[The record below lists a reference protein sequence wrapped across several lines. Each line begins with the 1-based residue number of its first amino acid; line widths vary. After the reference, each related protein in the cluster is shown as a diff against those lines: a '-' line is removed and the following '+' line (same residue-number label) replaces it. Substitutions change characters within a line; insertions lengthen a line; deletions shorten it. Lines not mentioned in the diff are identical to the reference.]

1 MSVEDPRG
9 TSGSHPDTT
18 TPPDNGVLVGG
29 RRLRFP
35 LNHHRSTLDSWPVI
49 SPDIP
54 HEPLVPFPDQH
65 WDWRAIHSQTLI
77 DPSAWVAPGVGL
89 YGRVRLGARSSI
101 WFGCMLRGDQEWIEI
116 GSDSNIQDGTILHVE
131 HGGFPCVIGDRVTVG
146 HRAVVHGA
154 IVGDGALIGIGALVL
169 SRCLVGE
176 GALVAAGA
184 VVLEGTRIPPHT
196 LWAGCPAR
204 QIRELTAE
212 QRGRLE
218 TTYQHYVNNTVAHRA
233 AEQGLSAAVF
243 LTGQPPTTE

>member
-1 MSVEDPRG
+1 M
-9 TSGSHPDTT
+9 SGSHDKSVSNSSPVSTT
-18 TPPDNGVLVGG
+18 DDGVLVGG
-29 RRLRFP
+29 QRLRFP
-35 LNHHRSTLDSWPVI
+35 LSNYRSTVDAWPVL
-49 SPDIP
+49 SSALPDAP
-54 HEPLVPFPDQH
+54 SVPFPDQH
-65 WDWRAIHSQTLI
+65 WDWRAIHAQMLI
-77 DPSAWVAPGVGL
+77 DPTAWVAPGVGL

-101 WFGCMLRGDQEWIEI
+101 WFGCVLRGDQEWIEV
-116 GSDSNIQDGTILHVE
+116 GADSNIQDGTVLHVE

-204 QIRELTAE
+204 QIRELTTD
-212 QRGRLE
+212 QRSRLE
-218 TTYQHYVNNTVAHRA
+218 TTYQHYVNNTIAHRA
-233 AEQGLSAAVF
+233 AEERPTAPVF
-243 LTGQPPTTE
+243 LSGYPPERE

>member
-1 MSVEDPRG
+1 MSVENPRG

-54 HEPLVPFPDQH
+54 YEPLVPFPDQH

-116 GSDSNIQDGTILHVE
+116 GSDANIQDGTILHVE